1 MAATRVRG
9 ITAYI
14 GNFSTWTHT
23 FSTALSTE
31 FHVSDVDFLTPRTVT
46 TCAGTGVDSRTPA
59 DCPPL
64 PQEGLLDAVSEQIDL
79 ADPDAPR
86 SALLASILSN
96 NSALVQ

>member
-1 MAATRVRG
+1 MAASRVRG
-9 ITAYI
+9 VTAYI
-14 GNFSTWTHT
+14 GNYSTWTHT
-23 FSTALSTE
+23 FSTVLSTE
-31 FHVSDVDFLTPRTVT
+31 FHVRDVDFVNPPTAT

-64 PQEGLLDAVSEQIDL
+64 TPESLLAAVTEPIDP

-96 NSALVQ
+96 GNGLVQ